1 MICQGAVLAVRYKNS
16 ADRNINP
23 RRTTARK
30 NIRIRGTE
38 YLNPVYVRPLYSAS
52 EGT

>member
-1 MICQGAVLAVRYKNS
+1 MICQGAVLAVGYKNS

-23 RRTTARK
+23 RRTTVRK
-30 NIRIRGTE
+30 KIRVGGTE
-38 YLNPVYVRPLYSAS
+38 FLNPVYVRPLYSAS